1 MDPYGAL
8 LVVFFGAFPSFEAR
22 YAIPLAIVLGFPP
35 GWAFLLGMIGNLLP
49 VIPLLLLLGPV
60 SEWLRSKSALMDRFF
75 SWVFARTKKN
85 EALIARWGIYALF
98 LFVAIPLPGTGVWTG
113 AAVAFV
119 FNIEWKRA
127 FVAIAAG
134 AFVAALI
141 TTLPTLGLM
150 KFFEAL
156 P

>member
-1 MDPYGAL
+1 
-8 LVVFFGAFPSFEAR
+8 
-22 YAIPLAIVLGFPP
+22 
-35 GWAFLLGMIGNLLP
+35 MIGNLLP

-75 SWVFARTKKN
+75 TWVFARTKKN

-113 AAVAFV
+113 TAMAFV

-141 TTLPTLGLM
+141 TTLPTLGLLN
-150 KFFEAL
+150 FFEAL